1 MQSFIDNYIA
11 NFIINAV
18 YYYAEVVDRMNLVY
32 IVVYIVFENIEKGL
46 VDSAAI

>member
-32 IVVYIVFENIEKGL
+32 IVFENIEKGL